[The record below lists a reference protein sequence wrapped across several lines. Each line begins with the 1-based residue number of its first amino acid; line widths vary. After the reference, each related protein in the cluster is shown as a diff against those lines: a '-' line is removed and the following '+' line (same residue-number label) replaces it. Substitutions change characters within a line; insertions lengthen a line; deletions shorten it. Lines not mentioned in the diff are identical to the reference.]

1 MRLALQGHGASRGAA
16 LGRARVRLPHALDVT
31 EERIEDVDAEIARL
45 HAAIATVRAEMHTLR
60 ERLHGALAQEVGEF
74 LDLHALLL
82 DDPELLQ
89 GLDDLIRTG
98 RYSAD
103 YALRLQRDR
112 IAGVF
117 QGMDDAYLRSRIDD
131 IDQVIGRIHA
141 ALHSREAELL
151 GVAGEILI
159 AQDVAPADLAQLQS
173 QGVLAVVTAGGSA
186 LSHSAILARSLHLPL
201 VVGAADALL
210 KINDGDVLAVDGGSG
225 LIVREPDAA
234 DLRAHR
240 GRLKEQARERK
251 QLNRLRREPSRTLDG
266 VDIRLWANA
275 EALQDVAEAHALGS
289 AGIGLYRTEFLF
301 LNRSDVPGHAIPD
314 EEEQFRAY
322 RDLVLGMTGRT
333 VTIRTL
339 DIGADKAD
347 RSGLALRG
355 EPNPALGLRGIR
367 LSLAREGLFETQLR
381 AIVRATGYGPVRILL
396 PMITSRE
403 EVLAARTLLARVVR
417 DLRNEGHEIAE
428 DIPLGAMIEVPAAA
442 IALPGFIAA
451 VDFISIGTNDLV
463 QYLLA
468 ADRNNEALGDLYSPL
483 HPALLRLL
491 HDVMRVA
498 RRRGKPV
505 AVCGEIAGDAALV
518 PLLLALGLEE
528 FSLHPATLLEV
539 RRAIRA
545 CDLGRLRAR
554 CTALLRANS
563 RAGIERW
570 LATAPCPGASA
581 DADAGAAVATRRSDA

>member
-16 LGRARVRLPHALDVT
+16 LGRARVRLPHALDVV
-31 EERIEDVDAEIARL
+31 EERIDDVDAEIARL
-45 HAAIATVRAEMHTLR
+45 HAAIATVRTEMHALR
-60 ERLHGALAQEVGEF
+60 DRLHGALAQEVGEF

-82 DDPELLQ
+82 DDPELLH

-141 ALHSREAELL
+141 ALHSHEAELL
-151 GVAGEILI
+151 GVAGEILV

-201 VVGAADALL
+201 VVGAAEALL

-240 GRLKEQARERK
+240 ARLKDQARERK

-275 EALQDVAEAHALGS
+275 EALEDVAEAHALGA
-289 AGIGLYRTEFLF
+289 AGVGLYRTEFLF
-301 LNRSDVPGHAIPD
+301 LNRTDAPGNALPD

-339 DIGADKAD
+339 DLGADKAD

-367 LSLAREGLFETQLR
+367 LSLAREDLFETQLR

-396 PMITSRE
+396 PMISSRE
-403 EVLAARTLLARVVR
+403 EVLAARALLRRVER
-417 DLRNEGHEIAE
+417 DLRSEGHEIA
-428 DIPLGAMIEVPAAA
+428 DGIPLGAMIEVPAAA
-442 IALPGFIAA
+442 IALPGFIGE

-468 ADRNNEALGDLYSPL
+468 ADRNNEALGELYSPL
-483 HPALLRLL
+483 HPALLRML

-539 RRAIRA
+539 RRAIRG
-545 CDLGRLRAR
+545 CDLARLRGRTA
-554 CTALLRANS
+554 ALLRARD
-563 RAGIERW
+563 RAAIAVW
-570 LATAPCPGASA
+570 LNHARVSTDSSSPAS
-581 DADAGAAVATRRSDA
+581 